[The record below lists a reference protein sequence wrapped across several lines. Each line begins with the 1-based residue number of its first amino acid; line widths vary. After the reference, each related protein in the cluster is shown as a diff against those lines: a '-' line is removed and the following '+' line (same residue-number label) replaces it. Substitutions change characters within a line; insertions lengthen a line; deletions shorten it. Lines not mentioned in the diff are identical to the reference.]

1 MRSTIGAGGLNF
13 YVRGWNASLLDG
25 NHGRVTILELDSDAL
40 VGGWGDRASAEVVV
54 LGSGVGDG
62 IGVDGGWGGE
72 GVEVVAEV
80 LVVIVANPRGVGVVD
95 EGGLVAGEDVVAY
108 FGLFICVV
116 TEIDDVL
123 IIGVA
128 VGEDFDGV

>member
-62 IGVDGGWGGE
+62 IGVDGGRDGE
-72 GVEVVAEV
+72 LVEIVTEV
-80 LVVIVANPRGVGVVD
+80 LGVVVANPRGVG
-95 EGGLVAGEDVVAY
+95 
-108 FGLFICVV
+108 I
-116 TEIDDVL
+116 
-123 IIGVA
+123 
-128 VGEDFDGV
+128 VGEGSLVDGENLSSV